1 MDTAEEKVISEESV
15 AGGIFREILYL
26 LLKIVAIAT
35 AIVVIFTFIFGVFR
49 YADNAMLPA
58 VKDGLN
64 GFMIVNRMVSALR
77 RESCRNLSGT
87 IRVLIW

>member
-35 AIVVIFTFIFGVFR
+35 AIVVIFTIYLRGVPLCGQR
-49 YADNAMLPA
+49 HA
-58 VKDGLN
+58 
-64 GFMIVNRMVSALR
+64 
-77 RESCRNLSGT
+77 SGSE
-87 IRVLIW
+87 RW

>member
-35 AIVVIFTFIFGVFR
+35 AIVVIFTFIFGVFP
-49 YADNAMLPA
+49 L
-58 VKDGLN
+58 
-64 GFMIVNRMVSALR
+64 
-77 RESCRNLSGT
+77 CRQCHASGSE
-87 IRVLIW
+87 RW

>member
-35 AIVVIFTFIFGVFR
+35 AIVVIFTDR
-49 YADNAMLPA
+49 
-58 VKDGLN
+58 
-64 GFMIVNRMVSALR
+64 AL
-77 RESCRNLSGT
+77 
-87 IRVLIW
+87 

>member
-49 YADNAMLPA
+49 YADNAGKLTPE
-58 VKDGLN
+58 
-64 GFMIVNRMVSALR
+64 MISILSLIHISEPTR
-77 RESCRNLSGT
+77 R
-87 IRVLIW
+87 

>member
-35 AIVVIFTFIFGVFR
+35 AIVWLSSHLSSGCSAMRTTPCFR
-49 YADNAMLPA
+49 Q
-58 VKDGLN
+58 
-64 GFMIVNRMVSALR
+64 
-77 RESCRNLSGT
+77 
-87 IRVLIW
+87 